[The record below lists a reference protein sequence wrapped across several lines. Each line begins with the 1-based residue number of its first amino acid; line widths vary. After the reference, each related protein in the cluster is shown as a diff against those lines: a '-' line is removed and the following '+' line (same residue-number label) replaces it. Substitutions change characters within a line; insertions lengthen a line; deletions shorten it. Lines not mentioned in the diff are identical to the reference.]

1 MTRSDRPFHI
11 MVKPAGPS
19 CNLACQY
26 CFYLDKDELYPETT
40 RFRVDEGLL
49 EEFIHQYIDC
59 QPGPVV
65 PFAWQGGEPTLMGL
79 DFFKK
84 VVKLQER
91 YLPDGWRAENAIQ
104 TNGTLLTEEWC
115 DFLRENGFLVGISLD
130 GPPKL
135 HDVYRHTKQGGP
147 TAELVL
153 RGLRLLQT
161 YGVEYNILC
170 VVNSVNAQYPQE
182 VYGFFRDQGVKHI
195 QFIPLVEHLGH
206 GEVTQRTVSGLD
218 YGRFL
223 TAVFN
228 QWASHDLGRIFVQLF
243 EECVSVW
250 VGYGA
255 HLCLFAETCGRAMI
269 LEHNGDVYA
278 CDHFVFPEHKLGNIN
293 EESLY
298 QLVESPAQRQFGL
311 DKRDRLP
318 KYCRECHVQFMCN
331 GGCPKNRFLTT
342 AEGEVGLN
350 YLCSGYKQFF
360 TYVAPFMEDF
370 ATLFRQQAPPHAM
383 AEKARRRIEGL
394 WQGVGRNDS
403 CPCGSGSKYKK
414 CCQGLEVNVG

>member
-1 MTRSDRPFHI
+1 
-11 MVKPAGPS
+11 MVKPAGPN
-19 CNLACQY
+19 CNLACEY

-40 RFRVDEGLL
+40 RFHMDEGLL
-49 EEFIHQYIDC
+49 EKFIQRYIDC

-84 VVKLQER
+84 VVELQAR
-91 YLPDGWRAENAIQ
+91 HLPHGWRAENAIQ

-115 DFLRENGFLVGISLD
+115 EFLKEKGFLVGVSLD
-130 GPPKL
+130 GPPEL
-135 HDVYRHTKQGGP
+135 HDVYRCTKQGGP

-153 RGLRLLQT
+153 RGLRLLQSHD
-161 YGVEYNILC
+161 VEYNILC
-170 VVNSVNAQYPQE
+170 VVNNVNAKHPQA
-182 VYGFFRDQGVKHI
+182 VYGFFKDLGVQHV
-195 QFIPLVEHLGH
+195 QFIPLVEHLGD
-206 GEVTQRTVSGLD
+206 GKVTQRTVSGRD

-223 TAVFN
+223 TVVFN
-228 QWASHDLGRIFVQLF
+228 EWASCDLGRVFVQLF

-278 CDHFVFPEHKLGNIN
+278 CDHFVFPEHKLGNMN
-293 EESLY
+293 EQTLY
-298 QLVESPAQRQFGL
+298 QLVESPQQRQFGL
-311 DKRDRLP
+311 DKHNKLP
-318 KYCRECHVQFMCN
+318 DICRQCPVQFMCN

-342 AEGEVGLN
+342 ATGETGLN

-360 TYVAPFMEDF
+360 TYVDPFMEDF
-370 ATLFRQQAPPHAM
+370 AALFRQHAPSYAM
-383 AEKARRRIEGL
+383 AARARSRLEEL
-394 WQGVGRNDS
+394 WQGVGRNDP
-403 CPCGSGSKYKK
+403 CPCGSGLKYKK
-414 CCQGLEVNVG
+414 CCQGFARQ